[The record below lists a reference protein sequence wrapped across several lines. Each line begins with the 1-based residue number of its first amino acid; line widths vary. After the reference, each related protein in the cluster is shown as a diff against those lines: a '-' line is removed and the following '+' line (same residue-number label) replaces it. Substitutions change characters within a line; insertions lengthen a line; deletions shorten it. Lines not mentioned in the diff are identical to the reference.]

1 VLFKTVPLPK
11 EESNALTLTDSC
23 GKTVDGLVRVMTAL
37 GVEPPGVLALP
48 ELDDPLPLPEAP
60 APEASPPALEE
71 PLPPLPLFDNPVPEP
86 VPPFEPDDPFPV
98 LDDPLPELDVPL
110 PVPEEPLPEPLE
122 DPVLLPDEPLP
133 VLEEPLPLFDEPL
146 PVLEEPLPLLD
157 DPLPVLEEPP
167 PVLDD
172 PPFEPED
179 PSPSPVLDDP
189 PPVLEEPLPL
199 VDDPLPVLEEPLPP
213 LDDPPPVLEEP
224 PPVLDDPPFE
234 PEDPSPS
241 PVLDDPPPV
250 LEEPE
255 PLFDD
260 PLPELLELPLEPPVD
275 WEDPPVVVLDGG
287 APWPSLRVS
296 STLILESTL
305 IVSVREPAL
314 ITRAFT
320 FDASNVA
327 LTPSTV
333 ATIEF
338 PSVLR
343 AMLMA
348 LASPVVPVQVRTPPT
363 MLGVTVN
370 ISRDSSASI
379 PLNGAAG
386 SCERRRR
393 FLDVRSGVA
402 LVEICLDA
410 ETRIPRVRFTRAIN
424 SPLPE
429 EKRIEEPGTSG

>member
-189 PPVLEEPLPL
+189 
-199 VDDPLPVLEEPLPP
+199 
-213 LDDPPPVLEEP
+213 
-224 PPVLDDPPFE
+224 
-234 PEDPSPS
+234 S
-241 PVLDDPPPV
+241 PV

-275 WEDPPVVVLDGG
+275 WEDPPVVVLDGD

-305 IVSVREPAL
+305 IVSLREPAL

-379 PLNGAAG
+379 PSNGAAG
-386 SCERRRR
+386 PCERRRR

-402 LVEICLDA
+402 LVEICFDA